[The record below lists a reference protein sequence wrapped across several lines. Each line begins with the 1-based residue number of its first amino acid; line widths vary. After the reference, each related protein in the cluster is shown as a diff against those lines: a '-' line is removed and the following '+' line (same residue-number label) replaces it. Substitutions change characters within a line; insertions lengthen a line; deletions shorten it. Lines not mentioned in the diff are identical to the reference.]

1 MSTHIYVYIYIDIDI
16 DIYIYTYMDIRERSE
31 LIGVSDG
38 SLLVGFYKA

>member
-1 MSTHIYVYIYIDIDI
+1 MYIYIDIDI